1 MIPRRLRFSV
11 CGVGGRWL
19 GAGLAALAL
28 LLAVV
33 AYAVTEKITKTV
45 KHTQQE
51 IEDLAKDHP
60 GGVAMKHSK
69 NIGKIDEAEDEKKPG
84 WIRWTIRDKSTK
96 RRASVYYEKDK
107 DAAYIDAEALGEQQG
122 AGQIKE
128 ISAKGS
134 K

>member
-11 CGVGGRWL
+11 RGVGGRWL

-28 LLAVV
+28 LFAGV
-33 AYAVTEKITKTV
+33 AYAATEKITRTDKPTE
-45 KHTQQE
+45 QE
-51 IEDLAKDHP
+51 IEDLAKDYP
-60 GGVAMKHSK
+60 AGVAMKHT
-69 NIGKIDEAEDEKKPG
+69 KPG
-84 WIRWTIRDKSTK
+84 WMRWTIRDKSTK

-107 DAAYIDAEALGEQQG
+107 GAAYIDAEALGEQQG

-128 ISAKGS
+128 SSAKGS